1 MIGGRS
7 LTATSF
13 LDKKNSIVGTP
24 VIISEEAGQILSG
37 VATLHPSFSVKRS
50 PPIGHS
56 TAIGHHTAT
65 FELLDAVQP
74 VTASFIETRHVIAL
88 RTLTPAFLVERSA
101 NFIRFVAVKIAIRQI
116 CGFTATTFLDVVKP
130 LAIISIQ
137 PLHEVTIWANGPTV
151 VAEQKNSNFSLVMNL
166 TLGLFKEGSMVKLV
180 WRPFGR
186 KGGGSVV
193 VLVLLCFFFS
203 RETLFRNVCF
213 YPDR

>member
-1 MIGGRS
+1 M
-7 LTATSF
+7 
-13 LDKKNSIVGTP
+13 
-24 VIISEEAGQILSG
+24 
-37 VATLHPSFSVKRS
+37 
-50 PPIGHS
+50 
-56 TAIGHHTAT
+56 
-65 FELLDAVQP
+65 
-74 VTASFIETRHVIAL
+74 
-88 RTLTPAFLVERSA
+88 
-101 NFIRFVAVKIAIRQI
+101 
-116 CGFTATTFLDVVKP
+116 VKP

-186 KGGGSVV
+186 KSEESVV
-193 VLVLLCFFFS
+193 VLVLLCFFLS